1 MIQKAKKKFR
11 LIDAVLASVCI
22 VLVVESV
29 VPTAAIGVMQY
40 FWWGLLF
47 LAFFLPYGLISAE
60 LGSAYQGEGGL
71 FDWVKRGLGIRSGA
85 RVAWYYWV
93 NFPLWI
99 ASLAALFTVIY
110 STFSGYTFDPR
121 WELAVQL
128 VFIWLVIWLSSR
140 RITESKWVINF
151 GAIIKALIIIAIGA
165 LGIWGL
171 INHGM
176 AKTTLNTFDSTLT
189 GLSFISIIIFN
200 FLGFE
205 VMSAFSGDMKNP
217 KKQIPKAIVIG
228 GILIAAFY
236 MLGAFGVS
244 AAIPVDKLSLDSGL
258 LDAFSILAGGAQW
271 VLVVVGI
278 LFMYTMISNLVSWSP
293 GVNYVAQYAAKNK
306 ALPKV
311 FASVN
316 KHGVPLG
323 ANLING
329 LVASALVVAAY
340 YIVKGGGNVDT
351 FWTFFAL
358 NVVTFIASYILLF
371 PAFLRL
377 RQKDPKK
384 ERPFKVKGGKV
395 VIVLASIVP
404 LVLLVAALIFTLFPY
419 DSATNSFM
427 PSSDSEQWWLI
438 YGAIAAIVAGEI
450 LGQVAVMRNKKG
462 KRVKA

>member
-1 MIQKAKKKFR
+1 MVQKAKKKFR
-11 LIDAVLASVCI
+11 LIDAILASVCI

-29 VPTAAIGVMQY
+29 VPTAAVGMMQY

-99 ASLAALFTVIY
+99 ASLATLFTVIY
-110 STFSGYTFDPR
+110 STIFGYTFDPTI
-121 WELAVQL
+121 ELLIQL
-128 VFIWLVIWLSSR
+128 GFIWLVIWLSAYRVTS
-140 RITESKWVINF
+140 SKWIINM
-151 GAIIKALIIIAIGA
+151 GAIVKALLIVAIGV
-165 LGIWGL
+165 LGVWGVM
-171 INHGM
+171 NHGM
-176 AKTTLNTFDSTLT
+176 AKTTLSTDASIFG

-205 VMSAFSGDMKNP
+205 VMSAFSKDMKSP
-217 KKQIPKAIVIG
+217 KKQIPRAIIIG

-236 MLGAFGVS
+236 LFGAFGVS

-258 LDAFSILAGGAQW
+258 LDAFSILAGSASW
-271 VLVVVGI
+271 VLIAVGL
-278 LFMYTMISNLVSWSP
+278 LFMYTLISNLVSWSP

-311 FASVN
+311 FASEN
-316 KHGVPLG
+316 KHGMPRG
-323 ANLING
+323 ANIING
-329 LVASALVVAAY
+329 LVASALVIGGY
-340 YIVKGGGNVDT
+340 YLLQSGGDVDV

-358 NVVTFIASYILLF
+358 NVVTFIASYIFLF

-377 RQKDPKK
+377 RQKDAKTP
-384 ERPFKVKGGKV
+384 RPFKMAGGKL
-395 VIVLASIVP
+395 VIILASVVP
-404 LVLLVAALIFTLFPY
+404 LVLLIAALIFTLFPY
-419 DSATNSFM
+419 DSASSSFV
-427 PSSDSEQWWLI
+427 PDQWLI
-438 YGAIAAIVAGEI
+438 IGSVSAIVIGEI
-450 LGQVAVMRNKKG
+450 LGQIAVMRNMKKR
-462 KRVKA
+462 KRARA